1 MGLGGVGVYLLGS
14 SASGCL
20 RRATCAELSPQFLV
34 PAPMVPVATHVHC
47 FIGDNHEMESPLRN
61 GPFTS
66 RTKVFL
72 ACLVGLDGTDGYVE
86 SRAHAM
92 SASAAPTANITMTI
106 SRTELSW
113 GRNGLNPMSETV
125 TGCPA
130 CLPST
135 L

>member
-1 MGLGGVGVYLLGS
+1 
-14 SASGCL
+14 
-20 RRATCAELSPQFLV
+20 
-34 PAPMVPVATHVHC
+34 
-47 FIGDNHEMESPLRN
+47 
-61 GPFTS
+61 
-66 RTKVFL
+66 
-72 ACLVGLDGTDGYVE
+72 
-86 SRAHAM
+86 M